1 MKRLWIMALAP
12 GSPSHLLPSAIV
24 AVMNFMVWGR
34 EQLQIHKEAEKGTI
48 CVNLCALLTILH
60 LVRCWEAVWRCC
72 HWQCA
77 AVPHLLGVGHC
88 QGLAAVLRQ
97 DSVEGIRNAH
107 SRPRRVSSVPAIYLG
122 TRSGLQE
129 KHFGSALQSKVFL
142 PWGTISPWHASAQ
155 ITVGRSCSDWPGC
168 SVGRGCKRT
177 WETSHKTNTPHF
189 AAIFTGTLT
198 PRIKDCP
205 IAGKINSPLSRINA

>member
-1 MKRLWIMALAP
+1 MLPLTMCCSPLLA
-12 GSPSHLLPSAIV
+12 
-24 AVMNFMVWGR
+24 WGGT
-34 EQLQIHKEAEKGTI
+34 LQD
-48 CVNLCALLTILH
+48 
-60 LVRCWEAVWRCC
+60 
-72 HWQCA
+72 
-77 AVPHLLGVGHC
+77 
-88 QGLAAVLRQ
+88 LAAVLWQ

-107 SRPRRVSSVPAIYLG
+107 SSLRRVSPVPAIYYLG

-129 KHFGSALQSKVFL
+129 KHFGSALQLKVFL